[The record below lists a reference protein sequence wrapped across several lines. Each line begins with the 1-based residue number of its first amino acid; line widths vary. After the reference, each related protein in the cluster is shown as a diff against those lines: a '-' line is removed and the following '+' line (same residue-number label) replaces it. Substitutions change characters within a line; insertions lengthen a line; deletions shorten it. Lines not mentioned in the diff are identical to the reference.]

1 MYNIT
6 IHPLPGH
13 PFLIEAQEVTRS
25 PHELLG
31 GSLKTPTTGAADV
44 LLTHPPVL
52 LIHEGG
58 GEQLLNR
65 DAVTA
70 QLDYRKRGQK
80 GPGMAVPAS
89 LRVWIIDPKMQTGA
103 FALICTFIFGP
114 IQRMYYQKKDL
125 SGEACWKIVMRN
137 VEKTPDLKSALENS
151 LFAGEALAPRHYLTL
166 LNAAQVGESSVNH
179 ELGRIRDRPKKD
191 RDRTEHNASPSVPP
205 SIVANTESENRQTR
219 VDAGLSSEP
228 LAEALRNPFET
239 GFDMANALSKIS
251 QAAERGMEQ
260 FALGTEMEGC

>member
-1 MYNIT
+1 MSSII

-13 PFLIEAQEVTRS
+13 PFLIEALEAARS

-70 QLDYRKRGQK
+70 QLNYRKRGQK
-80 GPGMAVPAS
+80 GPGTAVPAS

-125 SGEACWKIVMRN
+125 SGEACWKTVMRN
-137 VEKTPDLKSALENS
+137 VEKTPDLKSALENT

-179 ELGRIRDRPKKD
+179 ELGRIRDKPKKN
-191 RDRTEHNASPSVPP
+191 RASPSVPP
-205 SIVANTESENRQTR
+205 SIVANTEPENRQTR

-239 GFDMANALSKIS
+239 GFDMANALIKIS
-251 QAAERGMEQ
+251 QAAERGTEQ
-260 FALGTEMEGC
+260 FALGIEMEGC